1 MLSAMFLQLI
11 NYTAAL
17 FEQPLSGAVHP
28 GHSQLVFLLTGVGV
42 LMPHAWLDIPCMEYR
57 FLEGKGSQRDR
68 NPVPGGPGGL
78 PVLMS
83 NPS

>member
-11 NYTAAL
+11 NHTAAL

-42 LMPHAWLDIPCMEYR
+42 LMPHAWLDIPRMEYR
-57 FLEGKGSQRDR
+57 FLERGLRGTGTLCLEVQRGSRY
-68 NPVPGGPGGL
+68 
-78 PVLMS
+78 
-83 NPS
+83 